1 MDILKKYRTEIVT
14 LLISSILIAFM
25 VLTSSSAED
34 AICKE
39 LMHGEYHNLDKLL
52 GPDSSLRGIK
62 FGNNG
67 EPVYTEQQSL
77 ELDEL
82 HLECGLKTVPLASFY
97 FVASKSFD
105 NFYKKFTVKELNNIC
120 TEIFKT

>member
-25 VLTSSSAED
+25 VLTSGSAED

-39 LMHGEYHNLDKLL
+39 LMHGEYLNLDKLL

-82 HLECGLKTVPLASFY
+82 HLECGLKTVPLAGFY
-97 FVASKSFD
+97 FIASKSFD

-120 TEIFKT
+120 T